1 MYGHKAK
8 PELNTAD
15 VAAIQGQEGE
25 ATTCPRYFKNNA
37 KLILF
42 PPPIIYSKGQGID
55 KNNK

>member
-42 PPPIIYSKGQGID
+42 PPPLIYF
-55 KNNK
+55 